1 MRQNENKCY
10 YKIKP
15 NIIFNLF
22 YNERKEKKRKRERK
36 RNFLIFVLCLV
47 GNLLYVLK

>member
-1 MRQNENKCY
+1 MRQNENKS

-22 YNERKEKKRKRERK
+22 YNERKQKNRKENVREKETS
-36 RNFLIFVLCLV
+36 
-47 GNLLYVLK
+47 